1 MEAAAVIEA
10 HFAAM
15 LGIEKAA
22 MMLCGTCSLNSHSP
36 ENAHRAKDV
45 KLEQTEK
52 KEEIMEWH
60 FTCMDGHT

>member
-1 MEAAAVIEA
+1 MIEA

-52 KEEIMEWH
+52 KEEIME
-60 FTCMDGHT
+60 